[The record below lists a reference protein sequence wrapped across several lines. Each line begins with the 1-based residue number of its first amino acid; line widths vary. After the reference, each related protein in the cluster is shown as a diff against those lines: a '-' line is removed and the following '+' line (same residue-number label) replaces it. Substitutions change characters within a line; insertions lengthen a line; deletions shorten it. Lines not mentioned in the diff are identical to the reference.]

1 MKLSI
6 LTATYNRGR
15 FLTRLYESIVNN
27 LIDDMDIEWLIM
39 DDGSNDDTQEIVSGF
54 HSSKHFE
61 IKFYKQKN
69 QGKMQ
74 AINNLMEYV
83 TGELCVECDSDDFF
97 VEKSLKIINNKYKII
112 QENQN
117 LYALVFLKNECKEKL
132 SGNTFPFEDQNTTM
146 FDLYFK
152 RNLIGEKVIVYN
164 TNIRKQYKYK
174 IENGERFCT
183 EARLHHEMD
192 LNYKVRCY
200 NEVLIE
206 GEYQQDGYT
215 KNIKKIFLDNPKGY
229 YFYFKE
235 ILNRDMR
242 GVTFS
247 KRIYSIKHYI
257 LFSILAKLSID
268 LGDVKSISNK
278 ILLTILF
285 VPGIIK
291 TFFTLKKHRRI
302 CKQSKC

>member
-15 FLTRLYESIVNN
+15 FLPRLYESIVNN
-27 LIDDMDIEWLIM
+27 LINEMDIEWLIM
-39 DDGSNDDTQEIVSGF
+39 DDGSDDNTEEVVSNF
-54 HSSKHFE
+54 QSSEHLK

-97 VEKSLKIINNKYKII
+97 VEKSLKIINNKYRII

-117 LYALVFLKNECKEKL
+117 LYALVFLKNECKGKL
-132 SGNTFPFEDQNTTM
+132 SGNIFPTEDQDTTM

-152 RNLIGEKVIVYN
+152 KDLFGEKVIVYN
-164 TNIRKQYKYK
+164 TDIRKKYKYK
-174 IENGERFCT
+174 VEDGERFCT

-192 LNYKVRCY
+192 LEYNVRCY

-206 GEYQQDGYT
+206 GEYQDDGYT
-215 KNIKKIFLDNPKGY
+215 KNIKKIFLNNPKGY

-242 GVTFS
+242 GVIFS

-257 LFSILAKLSID
+257 LFSTLCNERINIKDIYNIGNKVLLLALYIPGVLKSKLY
-268 LGDVKSISNK
+268 
-278 ILLTILF
+278 
-285 VPGIIK
+285 
-291 TFFTLKKHRRI
+291 KK
-302 CKQSKC
+302 Q

>member
-15 FLTRLYESIVNN
+15 FLPRLYESIVNN
-27 LIDDMDIEWLIM
+27 LINEMDIEWLIM
-39 DDGSNDDTQEIVSGF
+39 DDGSDDNTEEVVSNF
-54 HSSKHFE
+54 QSSEHLK

-117 LYALVFLKNECKEKL
+117 LYALVFLKNECKGKL
-132 SGNTFPFEDQNTTM
+132 SGNFFPTENQDTTM

-152 RNLIGEKVIVYN
+152 KDLFGEKVIVYN
-164 TNIRKQYKYK
+164 TDIRKKYKYK
-174 IENGERFCT
+174 VEDGERFCT

-192 LNYKVRCY
+192 LEYKVRCY

-206 GEYQQDGYT
+206 GEYQEDGYT
-215 KNIKKIFLDNPKGY
+215 KNIKKIFLNNPKGY

-257 LFSILAKLSID
+257 LFLTLCNERINIKDIYNI
-268 LGDVKSISNK
+268 GNK
-278 ILLTILF
+278 ALF
-285 VPGIIK
+285 IALYVPGV
-291 TFFTLKKHRRI
+291 LKSKLYK
-302 CKQSKC
+302 KQ